1 MRKTHLG
8 LALGLCV
15 LPALWAAACGGDSE
29 GGTSSNT
36 GGSVSGGSG
45 GGDAGSDVSSGGS
58 GGLIVSDGS
67 TCPQGQP
74 CDGGICAGNVCCAAD
89 KACSASCC
97 GGADVCSF
105 GKCVTPG
112 ATCTDSADCAP
123 SEYCEYSLGTPGEAG
138 APDSGADGG
147 TCIGGATFQ
156 QGKCLP
162 TPPICATG
170 ADAGASDGG
179 SIDCLPLCEVKPTT
193 TTFAPQQK
201 YAWGGQITAP
211 TASDVMMTPIVVQ
224 LDDDD
229 CDGKITERDIPEILF
244 TSFASGGYVATGTL
258 HAISIVAKQVVDKWS
273 VTGISAS
280 RQLAGGNIDG
290 KPGNEVVAC
299 PVDGN
304 TVRAYDGAGK
314 QLWSTSGLLCNQP
327 AIADLDQDGV
337 PEVIVEGGIL
347 DGATGAL
354 KKSFSPA
361 MIGTFAVADV
371 TGDGKLDIVAATQVF
386 DANGAQIATNGGPAH
401 AWTGGTH
408 FKSGPAVADLDK
420 DGKPEII
427 GVYFLQHQLTV
438 WQYDTTQANNAKII
452 RAGVDINGTLNPA
465 LCNPGSAGSQW
476 GGGPA
481 TVGDFNGDT
490 FPDVA
495 LAGGV
500 GYAVFDGKKLMDT
513 TVAGPSTFL
522 WTKQTVDC
530 SSAGTGSSLFDFNG
544 DGKAE
549 VVYADEYTLHI
560 YEGATGNVL
569 FETCNTSGT
578 LSEYPLVADVD
589 NDGEADIVV
598 GSNAY
603 SSISCPG
610 GQKTS
615 GIRVFG
621 STGGDWVR
629 TRRVWNQH
637 AYAITGTQED
647 GTIPAKE
654 PANWTVP
661 GLNNFRLNRQPG
673 SEFAAVDAVVDLKPV
688 CTGAYALVATV
699 RNLGQALLPAGMK
712 VEFFSGNPP
721 SGTKLGEATTSVALG
736 PAQAEQVVLQLP
748 SAPADVKSG
757 ATPVYATV
765 TVPLPTRECR
775 DDNNTSAAVSGKCV
789 APR

>member
-1 MRKTHLG
+1 
-8 LALGLCV
+8 
-15 LPALWAAACGGDSE
+15 
-29 GGTSSNT
+29 
-36 GGSVSGGSG
+36 
-45 GGDAGSDVSSGGS
+45 
-58 GGLIVSDGS
+58 
-67 TCPQGQP
+67 
-74 CDGGICAGNVCCAAD
+74 
-89 KACSASCC
+89 
-97 GGADVCSF
+97 
-105 GKCVTPG
+105 
-112 ATCTDSADCAP
+112 
-123 SEYCEYSLGTPGEAG
+123 
-138 APDSGADGG
+138 
-147 TCIGGATFQ
+147 
-156 QGKCLP
+156 
-162 TPPICATG
+162 
-170 ADAGASDGG
+170 
-179 SIDCLPLCEVKPTT
+179 
-193 TTFAPQQK
+193 
-201 YAWGGQITAP
+201 
-211 TASDVMMTPIVVQ
+211 VMMTPIVVQ